1 MISHLPTAGALV
13 IIIHAWSTRLV
24 SARASRVI
32 MHGRLNSPPACDS
45 PGIELAENG
54 QPYVINMK
62 RNDCRATAS
71 RSRPDLSKH
80 C

>member
-1 MISHLPTAGALV
+1 MITHLPTAGALV

-45 PGIELAENG
+45 PVSSL
-54 QPYVINMK
+54 QK
-62 RNDCRATAS
+62 TAS
-71 RSRPDLSKH
+71 PIRNQHEEERLPCYCFQK
-80 C
+80 